1 MAAAGSNRRIRT
13 GLYDIDLGCLE
24 LRKDGVR
31 VPLQEQPFQVL
42 SLLLERP
49 GEVVTREELQTKLW
63 PANAYCGF
71 DEGINTAIRKL
82 RLAFGDSADNPRF
95 IETLP
100 RRGYRFIAQVSEVVA
115 EAPVVNGKA
124 GDRAAASEGDGTGVV
139 TPATPAP
146 AARVWKVAVASAVV
160 LLTLASGFYPLRRR
174 PTAKIP
180 PAKPAV
186 LAVLPFQNLSND
198 PEQDYFSDGLT
209 EETISDVG
217 QLSPDQLGVIART
230 SAMAYKHTTKTIR
243 EIGRELGVDY
253 ILEGS
258 VRREGKRVRISAQL
272 IRVRD
277 QTHLWAEN
285 YDREFEDFLG
295 VQNDIGYAISRQVD
309 LRLTPEKQSELET
322 VRKVDPEAYDLY
334 LKGLFYWN
342 TLTATGV
349 RKAISYFEQS
359 TRKDPSNALAYAGLA
374 DCYALLPM
382 IGDAAP
388 RESFPA
394 AEIAIERALELN
406 DALAVVHDSNAR
418 VKLFYEWD
426 WPQCEK
432 QCLRAIALNRNLA
445 GAHVRYAHLLSNLGR
460 HQEALAEAQR
470 ARQLDPLSL
479 ITNALEGMFLL
490 HARRY
495 DAAIQQLQ
503 RTVDINPHFFVSHFQ
518 LGKAYEQKKMYA
530 DAIAELAKA
539 REISGGNTETIA
551 SLGHAYAVSG
561 QQGAAREVLA
571 GLERQSLQSYVPA
584 FNLALVYAGLGE
596 EDRAL
601 EALERGYEERD
612 VHMMFLKVDP
622 RWDDFRADPRFVE
635 VMRRMRLEY

>member
-1 MAAAGSNRRIRT
+1 MATTDFNRRVRT
-13 GLYDIDLGCLE
+13 GLYDIDLGCPE
-24 LRKDGVR
+24 LRRDGVR
-31 VPLQEQPFQVL
+31 VPLQEQPFRVL

-63 PANAYCGF
+63 PADTYVGF

-82 RLAFGDSADNPRF
+82 RAAFGDSADNPRF

-100 RRGYRFIAQVSEVVA
+100 RRGYRFIAPVSEVAAEVA
-115 EAPVVNGKA
+115 GVNGRA
-124 GDRAAASEGDGTGVV
+124 GDAAEASEGESVV
-139 TPATPAP
+139 NPSAP
-146 AARVWKVAVASAVV
+146 AEHSRNWKAAAVVAALALVVASSAYF
-160 LLTLASGFYPLRRR
+160 LQRRLTAETP
-174 PTAKIP
+174 PT
-180 PAKPAV
+180 KPAM
-186 LAVLPFQNLSND
+186 LAVLPFQNLSTD
-198 PEQDYFSDGLT
+198 PEQEYFSDGLT
-209 EETISDVG
+209 EETITDLG

-230 SAMAYKHTTKTIR
+230 SAMAYKHTTKTVS
-243 EIGRELGVDY
+243 EIGRDLGVDY

-272 IRVRD
+272 IRVKD

-295 VQNDIGYAISRQVD
+295 VQNDIGYAISREVD
-309 LRLTPEKQSELET
+309 VRLTPEKQSELQT

-342 TLTATGV
+342 TLTATGL

-388 RESFPA
+388 RDSFPA
-394 AEIAIERALELN
+394 AETAIARALELN
-406 DALAVVHDSNAR
+406 EGLAVVHDSNAR
-418 VKLFYEWD
+418 LKFFYEWD
-426 WPQCEK
+426 WPECEK
-432 QCLRAIALNRNLA
+432 QCLRAIELNRNLA
-445 GAHVRYAHLLSNLGR
+445 GAHVRYAHLLSDLGR
-460 HQEALAEAQR
+460 HREALAEAQR
-470 ARQLDPLSL
+470 ARELDPLSL
-479 ITNALEGMFLL
+479 ITNALDGMFLL

-495 DAAIQQLQ
+495 DEAIQQLR
-503 RTVDINPHFFVSHFQ
+503 RTIDVNPHFFVSHFQ

-530 DAIAELAKA
+530 EAIAELVKA
-539 REISGGNTETIA
+539 RDISEGNTETIA
-551 SLGHAYAVSG
+551 SLGHVYAVSG
-561 QQGAAREVLA
+561 QPGAAREVLA
-571 GLERQSLQSYVPA
+571 GLERQSRQRYVPA

-596 EDRAL
+596 KDRAL
-601 EALERGYEERD
+601 DALEKGYEERD

-622 RWDDFRADPRFVE
+622 RWDEYRTNPRFVQL
-635 VMRRMRLEY
+635 MRRMRLDS